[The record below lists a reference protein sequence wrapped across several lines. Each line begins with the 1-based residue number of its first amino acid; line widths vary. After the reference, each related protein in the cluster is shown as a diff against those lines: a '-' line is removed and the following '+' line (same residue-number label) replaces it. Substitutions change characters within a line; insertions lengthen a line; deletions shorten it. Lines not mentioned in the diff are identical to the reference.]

1 MPVLPDVGQVPS
13 LTQEEELVLTS
24 GKNSGVLSVMMR
36 VCLVTVTLF
45 GLGIVRVVPESV
57 MLFEA
62 DSSISVS
69 VAVASSVWV
78 DSSIE
83 MVDHGKSSSSAVVV
97 GRVMVLVI
105 MPVLVLCPL
114 SVMNSRKDV
123 FMLRKMQPSPGRH
136 GS

>member
-13 LTQEEELVLTS
+13 STQEEELVLTS
-24 GKNSGVLSVMMR
+24 GKKLGVLSVIMR

-45 GLGIVRVVPESV
+45 GFGIVRVVPESV

-69 VAVASSVWV
+69 VAVSSSVCV

-83 MVDHGKSSSSAVVV
+83 MIDHSKSSSAVVV

-105 MPVLVLCPL
+105 MPVLVFCSL
-114 SVMNSRKDV
+114 SVMNSAKDV
-123 FMLRKMQPSPGRH
+123 SMSRKMQRPPEMH

>member
-13 LTQEEELVLTS
+13 STQEEVLVLTS
-24 GKNSGVLSVMMR
+24 GKKLGVLSVMMR

-45 GLGIVRVVPESV
+45 GFGIVRVVPESV

-69 VAVASSVWV
+69 VAVSSSVCV

-83 MVDHGKSSSSAVVV
+83 MVDHSKSPSAVAV

-105 MPVLVLCPL
+105 MPVLVLCSL
-114 SVMNSRKDV
+114 SVMNSAKDV
-123 FMLRKMQPSPGRH
+123 FMLGKMQRSPGMH
-136 GS
+136 GL